1 MAQQVPAQNKTV
13 RILEQPSGGPAAFKR
28 DHTVRGGVDAKVVL
42 KDATWLDHRATI
54 VGHNGPRM
62 TVGRIE
68 VAQER
73 LAEFCRRN
81 GVRKLA
87 LFGSVLTDRF
97 SDASDIDVLVE
108 FEPGQRIG
116 YLRMAGMEREL
127 SAILGGRKVDLR
139 TPSELSR
146 YFRDEVLRTAVVQYA
161 AE

>member
-1 MAQQVPAQNKTV
+1 
-13 RILEQPSGGPAAFKR
+13 
-28 DHTVRGGVDAKVVL
+28 
-42 KDATWLDHRATI
+42 
-54 VGHNGPRM
+54 M

-146 YFRDEVLRTAVVQYA
+146 YFRDEVLRTAVIQYA